1 MDLQKRDEFKP
12 RRRDETFARRLGEA
26 LDKMGTRNAGECPD
40 GEILATYSERGLGPE
55 ESDKWENHFA
65 TCPRCR
71 KILQVLAVS
80 ENTPLAGKEV
90 ARLGELVSAGRA
102 PVEITKGGA
111 KSGGPGIAVWRKR
124 WLAPALGV
132 AAVLAV
138 WLAMRPPWRARDR
151 SASEN
156 LIAQAPKEEL
166 PMSPPAE
173 ALDRLSKSAPQQD
186 QLKMPAIPPA
196 RPSTKSLAQN
206 SPAEPSAKAGAD
218 AASSLDNNLPSTD
231 VSRGPLQADK
241 KSGADVAGNESPAL
255 VSPRPSAKEMQAAS
269 ESPDTPLPRANPAAS
284 AAATGPVQ
292 SETSANAIS
301 NPASR
306 DGRETSRQQV
316 AGAMAPAA
324 IPPPA
329 TANARK
335 TKSMMALKS
344 AETAAVQATAPF
356 GSTVWRVGKGGRI
369 ERSADAGE
377 TWLPQTSPSQEDWL
391 AAVAISDTLCWA
403 AGRSGAIARTV
414 DGESWERVAPPAQAA
429 GPDGKL
435 PDWTGLAAHD
445 GQFAT
450 ITASDGRKFSTGDGG
465 KTWQAQ

>member
-1 MDLQKRDEFKP
+1 
-12 RRRDETFARRLGEA
+12 
-26 LDKMGTRNAGECPD
+26 
-40 GEILATYSERGLGPE
+40 
-55 ESDKWENHFA
+55 
-65 TCPRCR
+65 
-71 KILQVLAVS
+71 
-80 ENTPLAGKEV
+80 
-90 ARLGELVSAGRA
+90 
-102 PVEITKGGA
+102 
-111 KSGGPGIAVWRKR
+111 
-124 WLAPALGV
+124 
-132 AAVLAV
+132 
-138 WLAMRPPWRARDR
+138 
-151 SASEN
+151 
-156 LIAQAPKEEL
+156 
-166 PMSPPAE
+166 
-173 ALDRLSKSAPQQD
+173 
-186 QLKMPAIPPA
+186 
-196 RPSTKSLAQN
+196 
-206 SPAEPSAKAGAD
+206 
-218 AASSLDNNLPSTD
+218 
-231 VSRGPLQADK
+231 
-241 KSGADVAGNESPAL
+241 
-255 VSPRPSAKEMQAAS
+255 MQAAS

-306 DGRETSRQQV
+306 DGRETARQQV